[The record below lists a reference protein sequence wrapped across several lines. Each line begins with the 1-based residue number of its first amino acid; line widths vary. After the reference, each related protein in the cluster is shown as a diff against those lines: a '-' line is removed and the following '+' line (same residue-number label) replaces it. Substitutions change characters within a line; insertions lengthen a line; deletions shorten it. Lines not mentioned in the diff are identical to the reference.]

1 MNQRE
6 RIEELPNLL
15 GMNLNEIAQRIG
27 EPNGTKFYQILNNRN
42 GISKNLSSK
51 ILTTFPQINE
61 IWLLT
66 GKGEKLNYE
75 IKHNVI
81 KEENYVLGKVT
92 VNEKLTTEPQNGIP
106 VIPIEA
112 MAGYANGDVQIMQY
126 EIIDTKMIKKFMYR
140 GAKYFI
146 EVGGNSMYP
155 KYSNGDMLACRPI
168 TDVTFIQWNKVY
180 VLDTDQGPLVKR
192 IIECEGEENKIIC
205 KSDNKDYPP
214 FKMLKDSIRKISVIV
229 GVIRMEL

>member
-1 MNQRE
+1 
-6 RIEELPNLL
+6 
-15 GMNLNEIAQRIG
+15 
-27 EPNGTKFYQILNNRN
+27 
-42 GISKNLSSK
+42 
-51 ILTTFPQINE
+51 
-61 IWLLT
+61 
-66 GKGEKLNYE
+66 
-75 IKHNVI
+75 
-81 KEENYVLGKVT
+81 
-92 VNEKLTTEPQNGIP
+92 
-106 VIPIEA
+106 

-126 EIIDTKMIKKFMYR
+126 EIIDTKMIKKFMDR

-168 TDVTFIQWNKVY
+168 TDVSFIQWNKVY

-192 IIECEGEENKIIC
+192 IIECEGDENKIIC

>member
-1 MNQRE
+1 MNDIE
-6 RIEELPNLL
+6 RVNNLPIV
-15 GMNLNEIAQRIG
+15 LNMSIAAIAKQIG
-27 EPNGTKFYQILNNRN
+27 LKTPDTFYQIQRGEHKISTNIKERLLRSYPQLN
-42 GISKNLSSK
+42 K
-51 ILTTFPQINE
+51 
-61 IWLLT
+61 IWLYT
-66 GKGEKLNYE
+66 GDGEP
-75 IKHNVI
+75 IT

-92 VNEKLTTEPQNGIP
+92 VNEKLTTEHQNGIP

-126 EIIDTKMIKKFMYR
+126 EIIDTKMIKKFMDR

-168 TDVTFIQWNKVY
+168 TDVSFIQWNKVY

-192 IIECEGEENKIIC
+192 IIECEGDENKIIC

>member
-1 MNQRE
+1 MNDIE
-6 RIEELPNLL
+6 RVNNLPIV
-15 GMNLNEIAQRIG
+15 LNMSIAAIAKQIG
-27 EPNGTKFYQILNNRN
+27 LKTPDTFYQIQRGEHKISTNIKERLLRNYPQLN
-42 GISKNLSSK
+42 K
-51 ILTTFPQINE
+51 
-61 IWLLT
+61 IWLYT
-66 GKGEKLNYE
+66 GDGEP
-75 IKHNVI
+75 IT

-126 EIIDTKMIKKFMYR
+126 EIIDTKMIKKFMDR

-155 KYSNGDMLACRPI
+155 KYSNGEMLACRPI
-168 TDVTFIQWNKVY
+168 TDVSFIQWNKVY

-192 IIECEGEENKIIC
+192 IIECEGDENKIIC